1 MKKFL
6 CSMKLL
12 AQIGMIGIALVGCSP
27 SQVTPSKLS
36 ASENVL
42 FGQILDEI
50 NKADTK
56 VTLAGLEMLDGYKY
70 LEYKSQSPRVNLNLT
85 IYKRSPSKFEN
96 YYELNLINM
105 AEKKELHIS
114 ANGKS
119 ELVQYIIKILDDK
132 IHNTDYQKQNE
143 ADISKYIA
151 GGK

>member
-1 MKKFL
+1 MKK
-6 CSMKLL
+6 LL
-12 AQIGMIGIALVGCSP
+12 YTGMIMTALVGCSP
-27 SQVTPSKLS
+27 SQVAPSKLS

-56 VTLAGLEMLDGYKY
+56 VTLAGLEMSDGYKY

-85 IYKRSPSKFEN
+85 IYKRSLSKFEN

-119 ELVQYIIKILDDK
+119 DLVQYIIKTLDDK

>member
-1 MKKFL
+1 MKK
-6 CSMKLL
+6 LL
-12 AQIGMIGIALVGCSP
+12 YTGMIVTALAGCSP
-27 SQVTPSKLS
+27 YQVAPSKLS

-42 FGQILDEI
+42 FGQILNEV
-50 NKADTK
+50 NKTDTK
-56 VTLAGLEMLDGYKY
+56 VTLAGLEMSDGYKY

-119 ELVQYIIKILDDK
+119 ELVQYIIKTLDDK

-143 ADISKYIA
+143 TDISKYIA
-151 GGK
+151 GDK

>member
-1 MKKFL
+1 MKK
-6 CSMKLL
+6 LL
-12 AQIGMIGIALVGCSP
+12 YIGIIGIALTGCSP

-42 FGQILDEI
+42 FGQILNEI

-56 VTLAGLEMLDGYKY
+56 VTLAGLEMSDGYKY

-105 AEKKELHIS
+105 AEKKELYIS

-119 ELVQYIIKILDDK
+119 ELVQYIIKTLDDK

-143 ADISKYIA
+143 TDIGKYIA

>member
-1 MKKFL
+1 MKK
-6 CSMKLL
+6 LL
-12 AQIGMIGIALVGCSP
+12 YVGMIGIILAGCSP
-27 SQVTPSKLS
+27 SPVTPSKLS

-42 FGQILDEI
+42 FGQILNEI
-50 NKADTK
+50 NRDDTK
-56 VTLAGLEMLDGYKY
+56 ITLAGLEMSDGYKY

-96 YYELNLINM
+96 YYELNLINI

-119 ELVQYIIKILDDK
+119 ELVQYIIKTLDDK

>member
-1 MKKFL
+1 MKK
-6 CSMKLL
+6 LL
-12 AQIGMIGIALVGCSP
+12 HIGIIGIALAGCGP
-27 SQVTPSKLS
+27 SHVAPNKLS
-36 ASENVL
+36 GPENVL
-42 FGQILDEI
+42 LGQIIEET

-70 LEYKSQSPRVNLNLT
+70 LEYKSQSPRINLNLT

-119 ELVQYIIKILDDK
+119 ELVQYIVKTLDDK

-151 GGK
+151 GG

>member
-1 MKKFL
+1 MKK
-6 CSMKLL
+6 LL
-12 AQIGMIGIALVGCSP
+12 YIGMIVTALTGCSP
-27 SQVTPSKLS
+27 SQVVPSKLS

-42 FGQILDEI
+42 FGQILDEV

-56 VTLAGLEMLDGYKY
+56 VTLAGLEMSDGYKY
-70 LEYKSQSPRVNLNLT
+70 LEYKSQSPRVNLNLI

-119 ELVQYIIKILDDK
+119 DLVQYIIKTLDDK

-151 GGK
+151 RGK

>member
-1 MKKFL
+1 MKKLL
-6 CSMKLL
+6 CNLKLL
-12 AQIGMIGIALVGCSP
+12 AQIGMIGIALAGCSP
-27 SQVTPSKLS
+27 SHVAPSKLS

-42 FGQILDEI
+42 LGQILEEI
-50 NKADTK
+50 NKTDTK
-56 VTLAGLEMLDGYKY
+56 VTLAGLEMSDGYKY

-119 ELVQYIIKILDDK
+119 ELVQYIIKTLDDK

-143 ADISKYIA
+143 ADISKYIT

>member
-1 MKKFL
+1 MKK
-6 CSMKLL
+6 LL
-12 AQIGMIGIALVGCSP
+12 YIGMIVTALTGCSP
-27 SQVTPSKLS
+27 SQVVPSKLS

-42 FGQILDEI
+42 FGQILDEV

-56 VTLAGLEMLDGYKY
+56 ATLAGLEMSDGYKY
-70 LEYKSQSPRVNLNLT
+70 LEYKSQSPRVNLNLI

-119 ELVQYIIKILDDK
+119 DLVQYIIKTLDDK

-143 ADISKYIA
+143 ADISKYITR
-151 GGK
+151 GK

>member
-1 MKKFL
+1 MKK
-6 CSMKLL
+6 LL
-12 AQIGMIGIALVGCSP
+12 YTGMIVTALVGCSP

-56 VTLAGLEMLDGYKY
+56 VTLAGLEMSDGYKY
-70 LEYKSQSPRVNLNLT
+70 LEYKSQSSRVNLNLT

-96 YYELNLINM
+96 YYELNLINI

-119 ELVQYIIKILDDK
+119 ELVQYIIKTLDDK

-143 ADISKYIA
+143 ADIRKYID
-151 GGK
+151 GDK

>member
-1 MKKFL
+1 MKK
-6 CSMKLL
+6 LL
-12 AQIGMIGIALVGCSP
+12 YIGMIVTALTGCSP
-27 SQVTPSKLS
+27 SQVVPSKLS

-42 FGQILDEI
+42 FGQILDEV

-56 VTLAGLEMLDGYKY
+56 VTLAGLEMSDGYKY
-70 LEYKSQSPRVNLNLT
+70 LEYKSQSPRMSLNLT
-85 IYKRSPSKFEN
+85 IYKRSLSKFEN

-119 ELVQYIIKILDDK
+119 ELVQYIIKTLDDK

-143 ADISKYIA
+143 TDISKYIA
-151 GGK
+151 GDK

>member
-1 MKKFL
+1 MKK
-6 CSMKLL
+6 LL
-12 AQIGMIGIALVGCSP
+12 YIGMIVTAVTGCSP
-27 SQVTPSKLS
+27 SQVVPSKLS

-42 FGQILDEI
+42 FGQILEET

-56 VTLAGLEMLDGYKY
+56 VTLAGLEMSDGYKY

-119 ELVQYIIKILDDK
+119 ELVQYIIKTLDDK

-143 ADISKYIA
+143 VDISKYIA

>member
-1 MKKFL
+1 MKKLL
-6 CSMKLL
+6 C
-12 AQIGMIGIALVGCSP
+12 IGMIVTALSGCSP
-27 SQVTPSKLS
+27 SHVAPSKLS

-42 FGQILDEI
+42 FGQILDEV
-50 NKADTK
+50 NKTDTK
-56 VTLAGLEMLDGYKY
+56 VTLAGLEMSDGYKY
-70 LEYKSQSPRVNLNLT
+70 LEYKSQSPRVNLNLI

-119 ELVQYIIKILDDK
+119 ELVQYIIKTLDDK

-151 GGK
+151 GGQVK

>member
-1 MKKFL
+1 MKK
-6 CSMKLL
+6 LL
-12 AQIGMIGIALVGCSP
+12 HIGIIGIALAGCGP
-27 SQVTPSKLS
+27 SQVAPSKLS

-42 FGQILDEI
+42 FGQILNEV
-50 NKADTK
+50 NRGDTK
-56 VTLAGLEMLDGYKY
+56 VTLAGLEMSDGYKY

-105 AEKKELHIS
+105 VEKKELHIS

-119 ELVQYIIKILDDK
+119 ELVQYIIKTLDDK

>member
-1 MKKFL
+1 MKK
-6 CSMKLL
+6 LL
-12 AQIGMIGIALVGCSP
+12 YIGMIMTALVGCSP
-27 SQVTPSKLS
+27 SQVAPSKLS

-56 VTLAGLEMLDGYKY
+56 VTLAGLEMSDGYKY

-85 IYKRSPSKFEN
+85 IYKRSLSKFEN

-119 ELVQYIIKILDDK
+119 DLVQYIIKTLDDK

>member
-1 MKKFL
+1 MKKLL
-6 CSMKLL
+6 C
-12 AQIGMIGIALVGCSP
+12 IGMITTVLVACSP
-27 SQVTPSKLS
+27 SQVASNRLS

-42 FGQILDEI
+42 FGQILEET

-56 VTLAGLEMLDGYKY
+56 VTLAGLEMSDGYKY

-96 YYELNLINM
+96 YYELNLINI

-119 ELVQYIIKILDDK
+119 ELVQYIIKTLDDK

>member
-1 MKKFL
+1 MKK
-6 CSMKLL
+6 LL
-12 AQIGMIGIALVGCSP
+12 YIGMIVTALTGCSP
-27 SQVTPSKLS
+27 SQVVPSKLS

-42 FGQILDEI
+42 FGQILDEV
-50 NKADTK
+50 NKADTN
-56 VTLAGLEMLDGYKY
+56 VTLAGLEMSDGYKY
-70 LEYKSQSPRVNLNLT
+70 LEYKSQSPRVNLNLI

-105 AEKKELHIS
+105 AENKELHIS

-119 ELVQYIIKILDDK
+119 DLVQYIIKTLDDK

-143 ADISKYIA
+143 ADIRKYIA

>member
-1 MKKFL
+1 MKK
-6 CSMKLL
+6 LL
-12 AQIGMIGIALVGCSP
+12 YIGMIVTALTGCSP
-27 SQVTPSKLS
+27 SQVVPSKLS

-56 VTLAGLEMLDGYKY
+56 VTLAGLEMSDGYKY
-70 LEYKSQSPRVNLNLT
+70 LEYKSQSPRMSLNLT

-119 ELVQYIIKILDDK
+119 ELVQYIIKTLDDK

-143 ADISKYIA
+143 TDISKYIA
-151 GGK
+151 GDK

>member
-1 MKKFL
+1 MKKLL
-6 CSMKLL
+6 CSTKLL
-12 AQIGMIGIALVGCSP
+12 AQIGMIGIALSGCSP
-27 SQVTPSKLS
+27 SQVAPNKLS
-36 ASENVL
+36 EPENVL
-42 FGQILDEI
+42 FGQILNEV

-56 VTLAGLEMLDGYKY
+56 VTLAGLEMSDGYKY

-85 IYKRSPSKFEN
+85 IYKRSSSKFEN

-119 ELVQYIIKILDDK
+119 VLIQYIIKTLDDK

-143 ADISKYIA
+143 ADIRKYIA
-151 GGK
+151 GVK

>member
-1 MKKFL
+1 MKK
-6 CSMKLL
+6 LL
-12 AQIGMIGIALVGCSP
+12 YIGMIVTALTGCSP
-27 SQVTPSKLS
+27 SQVAPNKLS

-42 FGQILDEI
+42 FGQILNEI

-56 VTLAGLEMLDGYKY
+56 VTLAGLEMSDGYKY
-70 LEYKSQSPRVNLNLT
+70 LEYKSQSPRINLNLI
-85 IYKRSPSKFEN
+85 IYRRSPSKFEN
-96 YYELNLINM
+96 YYELNLINI

-119 ELVQYIIKILDDK
+119 DLVQYIVKTLDDK

>member
-1 MKKFL
+1 MKK
-6 CSMKLL
+6 LL
-12 AQIGMIGIALVGCSP
+12 YIGVIGIALAACSP
-27 SQVTPSKLS
+27 SQVAPSKLS

-42 FGQILDEI
+42 FGQILEET

-56 VTLAGLEMLDGYKY
+56 VTLAGLEMSDGYKY

-105 AEKKELHIS
+105 VEKKELHIS

-119 ELVQYIIKILDDK
+119 DLVQYIIKTLDDK
-132 IHNTDYQKQNE
+132 IHNIDYQKQNE

-151 GGK
+151 GVK

>member
-1 MKKFL
+1 MKK
-6 CSMKLL
+6 LL
-12 AQIGMIGIALVGCSP
+12 YTVMIVTALAGCSP
-27 SQVTPSKLS
+27 SQVAPSKLS

-56 VTLAGLEMLDGYKY
+56 VTLAGLEMSDGYKY

-119 ELVQYIIKILDDK
+119 ELVQYIIKTLDDK

-143 ADISKYIA
+143 TDISKYIA
-151 GGK
+151 GDK

>member
-1 MKKFL
+1 MKKL
-6 CSMKLL
+6 LYISMIATAL
-12 AQIGMIGIALVGCSP
+12 AACSP
-27 SQVTPSKLS
+27 SQVVPSKLS
-36 ASENVL
+36 EPENIL
-42 FGQILDEI
+42 FGQILEET

-56 VTLAGLEMLDGYKY
+56 VTLAGLEMSDGYKY

-85 IYKRSPSKFEN
+85 IYKRSSSKFEN

-119 ELVQYIIKILDDK
+119 VLVQYIIKTLDDK
-132 IHNTDYQKQNE
+132 IHNTDYQKQIE
-143 ADISKYIA
+143 ADIRKYIA

>member
-1 MKKFL
+1 MKK
-6 CSMKLL
+6 LL
-12 AQIGMIGIALVGCSP
+12 YIGMIVTALTGCST
-27 SQVTPSKLS
+27 SQVAPSKLS

-42 FGQILDEI
+42 FGQILDEV

-56 VTLAGLEMLDGYKY
+56 VTLAGLEMSDGYKY
-70 LEYKSQSPRVNLNLT
+70 LEYKSQSPRVNLNLI
-85 IYKRSPSKFEN
+85 IYKRSSSKFEN

-119 ELVQYIIKILDDK
+119 ELVQYIIKTLDDK

-151 GGK
+151 GVK

>member
-1 MKKFL
+1 MKK
-6 CSMKLL
+6 LL
-12 AQIGMIGIALVGCSP
+12 YIGTIVTALVGCSP
-27 SQVTPSKLS
+27 SQVEPSKLS

-42 FGQILDEI
+42 FGQILDEV

-56 VTLAGLEMLDGYKY
+56 VTLAGLEMLDGYKH

-119 ELVQYIIKILDDK
+119 DLAQYIIKTLDDK

-143 ADISKYIA
+143 ADIIKYIA

>member
-1 MKKFL
+1 MKKLL
-6 CSMKLL
+6 CRMKLL
-12 AQIGMIGIALVGCSP
+12 TQIGIVGIALVGCSP
-27 SQVTPSKLS
+27 SQVASNKLS

-42 FGQILDEI
+42 FGQILDEV

-56 VTLAGLEMLDGYKY
+56 VTLAGLEMSDGYKY

-96 YYELNLINM
+96 YYELNLINI

-119 ELVQYIIKILDDK
+119 DLVQYIVKTLDDK

>member
-1 MKKFL
+1 MKK
-6 CSMKLL
+6 LL
-12 AQIGMIGIALVGCSP
+12 YIGVIGIALAACSP
-27 SQVTPSKLS
+27 SQVAPSKLS

-42 FGQILDEI
+42 FGQILEET

-56 VTLAGLEMLDGYKY
+56 VTLAGLEMSDGYKY

-105 AEKKELHIS
+105 VEKKELHIS

-119 ELVQYIIKILDDK
+119 DLVQYIIKTLDDK

-151 GGK
+151 GVK

>member
-1 MKKFL
+1 MKK
-6 CSMKLL
+6 LL
-12 AQIGMIGIALVGCSP
+12 YAGIIAIALVGCSP
-27 SQVTPSKLS
+27 SQVAPNKLS

-42 FGQILDEI
+42 FGQILNEI

-56 VTLAGLEMLDGYKY
+56 VTLAGLEMSDGYKY

-105 AEKKELHIS
+105 TEKKELHIS

-119 ELVQYIIKILDDK
+119 ELVQYIIKTLDDK
-132 IHNTDYQKQNE
+132 IHSTDYQKQNE
-143 ADISKYIA
+143 ADIRKYID

>member
-1 MKKFL
+1 MKKL
-6 CSMKLL
+6 LYSIKLL
-12 AQIGMIGIALVGCSP
+12 TQIGIVGIALIGCSP
-27 SQVTPSKLS
+27 SQVAPSKLS

-50 NKADTK
+50 NKTDTK
-56 VTLAGLEMLDGYKY
+56 VTLAGLEMSDGYKY

-119 ELVQYIIKILDDK
+119 DLVQYIVKTLDDK

-143 ADISKYIA
+143 TDISKYIA
-151 GGK
+151 GDK

>member
-12 AQIGMIGIALVGCSP
+12 AQICMIGIALAGCSP
-27 SQVTPSKLS
+27 SQVAPNKLS
-36 ASENVL
+36 VSENVL
-42 FGQILDEI
+42 FGQILDEV

-56 VTLAGLEMLDGYKY
+56 VTLAGLEMSDGYKY

-119 ELVQYIIKILDDK
+119 DLVQYIIKTLDDK

-143 ADISKYIA
+143 TDISKYIA
-151 GGK
+151 GDK

>member
-1 MKKFL
+1 MKK
-6 CSMKLL
+6 LL
-12 AQIGMIGIALVGCSP
+12 HIGIIGIALAGCGP
-27 SQVTPSKLS
+27 SHVVPNKLS
-36 ASENVL
+36 GPENVL
-42 FGQILDEI
+42 LGQIIEEAS
-50 NKADTK
+50 KTDTK
-56 VTLAGLEMLDGYKY
+56 VTLAGLEMSDGYKY
-70 LEYKSQSPRVNLNLT
+70 LEYKSQSPRVNLNLI

-96 YYELNLINM
+96 YYELNLINI

-119 ELVQYIIKILDDK
+119 ELVQYIIKTLDDK

>member
-1 MKKFL
+1 MKKLL
-6 CSMKLL
+6 C
-12 AQIGMIGIALVGCSP
+12 IGMIATALVACSP
-27 SQVTPSKLS
+27 SQVASNKLS

-42 FGQILDEI
+42 FGQILEET

-56 VTLAGLEMLDGYKY
+56 VTLAGLEMSDGYKY
-70 LEYKSQSPRVNLNLT
+70 LEYKSQSPRINLNLT

-96 YYELNLINM
+96 YYELNLINI

-119 ELVQYIIKILDDK
+119 ELVQYIIKTLDNK

-143 ADISKYIA
+143 GDIIKYIA

>member
-6 CSMKLL
+6 Y
-12 AQIGMIGIALVGCSP
+12 IGMIVTALIGCSP
-27 SQVTPSKLS
+27 SQVAPSKLS

-42 FGQILDEI
+42 FGQILDEV

-56 VTLAGLEMLDGYKY
+56 VTLAGLEMSDGYKY
-70 LEYKSQSPRVNLNLT
+70 LEYKSQSPRVNLNLI

-96 YYELNLINM
+96 YYELNLINI

-119 ELVQYIIKILDDK
+119 DLVQYIVKTLDDK

>member
-1 MKKFL
+1 MKK
-6 CSMKLL
+6 LL
-12 AQIGMIGIALVGCSP
+12 YIVMIVTALTGCSP
-27 SQVTPSKLS
+27 SQVVQNKLS

-42 FGQILDEI
+42 FGQILNEV
-50 NKADTK
+50 NKTDTK
-56 VTLAGLEMLDGYKY
+56 VTLAGLEMSDGYKY

-96 YYELNLINM
+96 YYELNLINI

-119 ELVQYIIKILDDK
+119 ELVQYIIKTLDDK

-151 GGK
+151 GDK

>member
-1 MKKFL
+1 MKK
-6 CSMKLL
+6 LL
-12 AQIGMIGIALVGCSP
+12 YIGMIVTALVGCSP

-56 VTLAGLEMLDGYKY
+56 ATLAGLEMSDGYKY
-70 LEYKSQSPRVNLNLT
+70 LEYKSQSPRINLNLI

-96 YYELNLINM
+96 YYELNLINI

-119 ELVQYIIKILDDK
+119 DLVQYIVKTLDDK

>member
-1 MKKFL
+1 MKK
-6 CSMKLL
+6 LL
-12 AQIGMIGIALVGCSP
+12 YIGMIGIALVGCSP
-27 SQVTPSKLS
+27 SQVAPSKLS

-42 FGQILDEI
+42 FGQILDEV
-50 NKADTK
+50 NRDDTK
-56 VTLAGLEMLDGYKY
+56 VTLAGLEMSDGYKY

-85 IYKRSPSKFEN
+85 IYNRSPSKFEN

-119 ELVQYIIKILDDK
+119 ELVQYTIKTLDDK
-132 IHNTDYQKQNE
+132 IYNTDYQKQNE

-151 GGK
+151 GVK

>member
-1 MKKFL
+1 MKK
-6 CSMKLL
+6 LL
-12 AQIGMIGIALVGCSP
+12 YIGMIVTALTGCSP
-27 SQVTPSKLS
+27 SQVVPSKLS

-50 NKADTK
+50 NKTDAK
-56 VTLAGLEMLDGYKY
+56 VTLAGLEMSDGYKY

-96 YYELNLINM
+96 YYELNLINI

-119 ELVQYIIKILDDK
+119 ELVQYIIKTLDDK

-143 ADISKYIA
+143 TDIRKYIA
-151 GGK
+151 GDK

>member
-1 MKKFL
+1 MKK
-6 CSMKLL
+6 LL
-12 AQIGMIGIALVGCSP
+12 HIGIIGIALAGCGP
-27 SQVTPSKLS
+27 SHVAPNKLS
-36 ASENVL
+36 GPENVL
-42 FGQILDEI
+42 LGQIIEET

-56 VTLAGLEMLDGYKY
+56 VTLAGLEMSDGYKY
-70 LEYKSQSPRVNLNLT
+70 LEYKSQSSRVNLNLT

-119 ELVQYIIKILDDK
+119 DLVQYIIKTLDDK

>member
-1 MKKFL
+1 MKK
-6 CSMKLL
+6 LL
-12 AQIGMIGIALVGCSP
+12 YIGVIGIALAACSP
-27 SQVTPSKLS
+27 SQVAPSKLS

-42 FGQILDEI
+42 FGQILEET

-56 VTLAGLEMLDGYKY
+56 VTLAGLEMSDGYKY

-105 AEKKELHIS
+105 VEKKELHIS

-119 ELVQYIIKILDDK
+119 DLVQYIIKTLDDK
-132 IHNTDYQKQNE
+132 THNIDYQKQNE
-143 ADISKYIA
+143 ADISK
-151 GGK
+151 

>member
-6 CSMKLL
+6 YISMIATAL
-12 AQIGMIGIALVGCSP
+12 AACSP
-27 SQVTPSKLS
+27 SQVAPSKLS

-42 FGQILDEI
+42 FGQILEEI
-50 NKADTK
+50 NKTDTK
-56 VTLAGLEMLDGYKY
+56 VTLAGLEMSDGYKY

-119 ELVQYIIKILDDK
+119 ELVQYIIKTLDDK
-132 IHNTDYQKQNE
+132 INNTDYQRQNE
-143 ADISKYIA
+143 ADISRYIA
-151 GGK
+151 GSK